1 MQDNDAQQQL
11 KKRARRRLV
20 GAAFFASVV
29 ALLLPLLMD
38 HDPRPPVQDVA
49 IHIPGQDDKPFA
61 PALVAV
67 PLDGVPDRSEED
79 TSGKRPAAD
88 RPTPPP
94 VVEPVLPSPPV
105 LEKKPLPVAKPV
117 EKVPE
122 KPAPEKKL
130 EEPKKPELSDEAKRA
145 AAILSGQFVEKSPA
159 PPVAASG
166 EHVILI
172 GAFSNAGNVKN
183 LQKKLGELGI
193 KTYTEALQSP
203 QGNKTRLRAGP
214 FPNRSAAEKA
224 LEKMKRIGVSG
235 VLAPRS

>member
-67 PLDGVPDRSEED
+67 PLDGVPDRS
-79 TSGKRPAAD
+79 
-88 RPTPPP
+88 TPPP

>member
-67 PLDGVPDRSEED
+67 PLDGVP
-79 TSGKRPAAD
+79 D

-159 PPVAASG
+159 PPVPASG